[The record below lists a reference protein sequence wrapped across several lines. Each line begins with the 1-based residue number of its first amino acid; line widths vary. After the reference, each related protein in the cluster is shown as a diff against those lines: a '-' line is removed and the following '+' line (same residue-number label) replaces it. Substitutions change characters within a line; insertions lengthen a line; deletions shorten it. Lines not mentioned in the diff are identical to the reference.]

1 MMPTMKQAK
10 NWLKWLGGL
19 VLFVLVA
26 VGARA
31 LFMRRGRPVLPDVKH
46 ELAAIAAERQTAKLE
61 AKQGHAVALAA
72 VYRDHAVELAKLDD
86 AAAAQAE
93 SLSADPQAL
102 AGFLVRAARG

>member
-1 MMPTMKQAK
+1 MKQAK
-10 NWLKWLGGL
+10 NWLKWIGGL

-26 VGARA
+26 AGARA

-46 ELAAIAAERQTAKLE
+46 ELAAIEAERKTARLE
-61 AKQGHAVALAA
+61 AERGHAEALAA
-72 VYRDHAVELAKLDD
+72 VYRDHADALAGLDD
-86 AAAAQAE
+86 AAAAEAE